1 MTIVD
6 TIADA
11 HYGVK
16 VALAMA
22 FAALLN
28 EDARELAEIGVDVVQ
43 FDEPA
48 DRHQHRCRAGP
59 SAVRFAFGDGKITEI
74 ARDLAFEEPVG
85 ILEWLASRCR
95 YASNAATSFPLV
107 AWTTPVRVRDLA

>member
-48 DRHQHRCRAGP
+48 FNVYLRGSDAMGDRGAAPCRRRPALQNSRRYLLWLRHQHQGQ
-59 SAVRFAFGDGKITEI
+59 
-74 ARDLAFEEPVG
+74 
-85 ILEWLASRCR
+85 
-95 YASNAATSFPLV
+95 Y
-107 AWTTPVRVRDLA
+107 